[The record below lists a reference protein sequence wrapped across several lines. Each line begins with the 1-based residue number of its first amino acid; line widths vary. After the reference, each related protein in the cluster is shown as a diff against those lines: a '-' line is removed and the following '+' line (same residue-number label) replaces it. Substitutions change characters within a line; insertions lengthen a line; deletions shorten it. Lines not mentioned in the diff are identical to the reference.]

1 MRRERYSK
9 DNLTPLS
16 SSFVCYFLNTFL
28 EQKCAM
34 IDFYTNPSPTSNQQ
48 TIGRQS
54 LVVDYAH
61 PYYSS
66 SARQPRRCR
75 FTLTSANGCLIGK
88 VHLGLAKWRQRI

>member
-34 IDFYTNPSPTSNQQ
+34 IDFYT
-48 TIGRQS
+48 I
-54 LVVDYAH
+54 LVLPLPVTPANYTL
-61 PYYSS
+61 
-66 SARQPRRCR
+66 ARGVSTTEEDAENVGNAESRG
-75 FTLTSANGCLIGK
+75 S
-88 VHLGLAKWRQRI
+88 